1 MNIDRSFLTDAQWER
16 LWPLL
21 PGQAHTPG
29 VTAKDTRLF
38 VEAVL
43 WRLRCG
49 VSWRDLP
56 VRFGPWRTVFR
67 RFTRWKNKGVWDKF
81 LQAVQDDTALHELM
95 VDSTS
100 VRAHQAA
107 AGAPKKTAR
116 RPWAA
121 PAATSAAS
129 CT

>member
-1 MNIDRSFLTDAQWER
+1 MQADRTFLTDAQWER
-16 LWPLL
+16 LQPLL

-56 VRFGPWRTVFR
+56 TRFGPWITVFR
-67 RFTRWKNKGVWDKF
+67 RFTRWKNKGVWDRLLRA
-81 LQAVQDDTALHELM
+81 LQDETGLYELM

-107 AGAPKKTAR
+107 AGAPKKTGR
-116 RPWAA
+116 KPWGAPVAA
-121 PAATSAAS
+121 SAAS